1 MYSCFNTVDPHVP
14 CYTVRM
20 NAPTIPKPHS
30 PLVRDFFFWSGIIA
44 TILYRAIIVLNHVSQ
59 TWVLIA
65 WYAGTAGFVLYFA
78 HRYQISERR
87 AKVIAER
94 NLMEKIHASNI
105 GPDDQQAFDY
115 VLGTLRSS
123 KERWNYIT
131 IFVTSALAL
140 VIGAYL
146 DFFR

>member
-1 MYSCFNTVDPHVP
+1 
-14 CYTVRM
+14 M
-20 NAPTIPKPHS
+20 NDQLPTAHS
-30 PLVRDFFFWSGIIA
+30 LLVRNFFFLSGIVA
-44 TILYRAIIVLNHVSQ
+44 TVLYRAIIVLNHVSQ

-94 NLMEKIHASNI
+94 NLIEKIHTSNI
-105 GPDDQQAFDY
+105 TPDDQQAFDY

-123 KERWNYIT
+123 KERWNYIV

-140 VIGAYL
+140 ITGVYL
-146 DFFR
+146 DFLR